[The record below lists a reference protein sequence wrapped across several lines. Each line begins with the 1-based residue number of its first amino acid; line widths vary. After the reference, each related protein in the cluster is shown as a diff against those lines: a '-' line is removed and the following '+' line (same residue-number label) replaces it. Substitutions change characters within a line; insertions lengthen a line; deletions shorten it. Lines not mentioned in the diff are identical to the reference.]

1 MHSIL
6 QPAKANVRAPT
17 QMIWLPGAYDNA
29 QSFLA
34 EGFAAAVAK
43 RGARLDLRFVD
54 LEMSHL
60 QDRRPLERLRSEIIL
75 PARIAGISTWLAGIS
90 LGGLIALDYASA
102 HPGEIDGLCLLA
114 PYLGNRML
122 IDEIA
127 AGRLAEPDSEHRIW
141 HYIKAHND
149 AAPLYLGYGRQ
160 DRFSRAHDLMAAALP
175 AKSVDVIDG
184 GHEWRT
190 WSILWERFLDLHFS

>member
-1 MHSIL
+1 
-6 QPAKANVRAPT
+6 
-17 QMIWLPGAYDNA
+17 
-29 QSFLA
+29 
-34 EGFAAAVAK
+34 
-43 RGARLDLRFVD
+43 
-54 LEMSHL
+54 MSHL